1 MLLEVDLSRS
11 LIGLLSRPF
20 QFGPNLRSE
29 LKRGTKHGVPWCSRV
44 ASSGVLFG
52 RLSFSLMVL
61 DPGLDPGLGE
71 PIEFV

>member
-1 MLLEVDLSRS
+1 VYRHLL
-11 LIGLLSRPF
+11 
-20 QFGPNLRSE
+20 
-29 LKRGTKHGVPWCSRV
+29 VPEYVKLFDTTSRV